1 MKRPCRLWLYL
12 RACASPLYILRKGS
26 VLVKKEGL
34 LRDSLL
40 VVCKAEGSNGLT
52 CIKEIKQGT
61 GLCSFFVLFYSN
73 LNTVLT
79 FTEIV
84 MFLASISVG
93 TLLSG
98 VAILFSMGLAA
109 LRST

>member
-1 MKRPCRLWLYL
+1 M
-12 RACASPLYILRKGS
+12 I
-26 VLVKKEGL
+26 KKE
-34 LRDSLL
+34 
-40 VVCKAEGSNGLT
+40 
-52 CIKEIKQGT
+52 QGT
-61 GLCSFFVLFYSN
+61 RLCSYFFRAFYSN

-79 FTEIV
+79 FTEMV

-93 TLLSG
+93 ALPSA